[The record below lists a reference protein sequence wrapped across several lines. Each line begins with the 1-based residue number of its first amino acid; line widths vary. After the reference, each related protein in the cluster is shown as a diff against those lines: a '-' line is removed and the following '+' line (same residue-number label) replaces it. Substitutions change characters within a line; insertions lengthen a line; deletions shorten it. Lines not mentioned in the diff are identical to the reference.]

1 MSIRK
6 MGKVYE
12 IVCNQTNERYI
23 GSTKL
28 RMCLRKALHKMK
40 TNGCKSRQIID
51 RGDYVIN
58 VLQTD
63 IPKETLRQIEQEWLD
78 KLESI
83 NDRKAYVAPEVQKEK
98 CRKYQEEWYKDPA
111 NKALK
116 KAKYEENK
124 ETILAKAKAKYEE
137 TKGSMTE
144 KQIAYYNSNKDKIRE
159 YQKAYRAMKKAE
171 KETTTL

>member
-1 MSIRK
+1 

-23 GSTKL
+23 GSTSL
-28 RMCLRKALHKMK
+28 RMCLRKALHKTK
-40 TNGCKSRQIID
+40 NNGCRSRQIID

-63 IPKETLRQIEQEWLD
+63 IPKETLRQIEQEWME

-83 NDRKAYVAPEVQKEK
+83 NDRKAYVPPEVQKEN
-98 CRKYQEEWYKDPA
+98 CRKYQEEWYKDPI

-116 KAKYEENK
+116 KAKYEKNK

>member
-1 MSIRK
+1 MTL
-6 MGKVYE
+6 GKVYE
-12 IVCNQTNERYI
+12 IVCNQTGERYI
-23 GSTKL
+23 GSTQL

-40 TNGCKSRQIID
+40 TNGCRSKQIIE

-63 IPKETLRQIEQEWLD
+63 IPKETLRHIEQEWMD

-83 NDRKAYVAPEVQKEK
+83 NDRKAYVAPEVHREN

-124 ETILAKAKAKYEE
+124 ETILAKAKAKYEAN
-137 TKGSMTE
+137 KGTMTE
-144 KQIAYYNSNKDKIRE
+144 KQIAYYNNNKEKIRE
-159 YQKAYRAMKKAE
+159 YQKNYRAMKKAE
-171 KETTTL
+171 KENTL